1 MRMKKWMAALLAA
14 LVLAL
19 GCAGLAE
26 ADANVEENAS
36 AEEAVEAA
44 EAVAEEDVESVSGHI
59 AFTEDLAP
67 YEGRWVTFEDGFKL
81 FLPKEW
87 SRIDLDETQQQ
98 AGLFYR
104 AENGGSDSAVGDT
117 AMGVAVSFV
126 RAGEL
131 KTLDDLA
138 ADFASA
144 GFGEINKLDINGIP
158 CISFARAAGDYRG
171 VAFYHPT
178 HSNYVLAGR
187 RSAKNSCQGCRK
199 TGFDAEYYYQGVKFR
214 LKVAAAAAPNAIEI
228 VRSDEE

>member
-1 MRMKKWMAALLAA
+1 MKMKVWMAALLAA

-26 ADANVEENAS
+26 ADANAEADVNA
-36 AEEAVEAA
+36 EAAA
-44 EAVAEEDVESVSGHI
+44 EAVEESVESNVDAVNGHI

-81 FLPKEW
+81 YLPKEW
-87 SRIDLDETQQQ
+87 SRIDLDQTQQQ

-104 AENGGSDSAVGDT
+104 AENGGSDSAVGET

-131 KTLDDLA
+131 QTLDDLA

-144 GFGEINKLDINGIP
+144 GLRRCLLSPDPLQLRAGRVHLAHRGRGPGGERRGLRD
-158 CISFARAAGDYRG
+158 SLLG
-171 VAFYHPT
+171 VA
-178 HSNYVLAGR
+178 VQQKIVVRQAGKP
-187 RSAKNSCQGCRK
+187 ALTKNIIIKALNFG
-199 TGFDAEYYYQGVKFR
+199 
-214 LKVAAAAAPNAIEI
+214 
-228 VRSDEE
+228 

>member
-19 GCAGLAE
+19 GGAGLAE
-26 ADANVEENAS
+26 ADVNVEETAV

-44 EAVAEEDVESVSGHI
+44 EAVAAETAESVSGHI
-59 AFTEDLAP
+59 AFTEDMAP

-131 KTLDDLA
+131 KTLDELA

-178 HSNYVLAGR
+178 HSNYVLAVYISPTGAEDPAVNDVG
-187 RSAKNSCQGCRK
+187 SAILCSVSPFSKK
-199 TGFDAEYYYQGVKFR
+199 
-214 LKVAAAAAPNAIEI
+214 
-228 VRSDEE
+228 

>member
-19 GCAGLAE
+19 GGAGLAE
-26 ADANVEENAS
+26 ADANVDETAV

-59 AFTEDLAP
+59 AFTEDMAP

-131 KTLDDLA
+131 KTLDELA

-178 HSNYVLAGR
+178 HSNYVLAVYISPTGAEDPAVNDVG
-187 RSAKNSCQGCRK
+187 SAILCSVSPFSKK
-199 TGFDAEYYYQGVKFR
+199 
-214 LKVAAAAAPNAIEI
+214 
-228 VRSDEE
+228 

>member
-19 GCAGLAE
+19 GGTGLAE
-26 ADANVEENAS
+26 ADANVEETAV

-59 AFTEDLAP
+59 AFTEDMAP

-81 FLPKEW
+81 FMPKEW

-131 KTLDDLA
+131 KTLDELA

-144 GFGEINKLDINGIP
+144 GFGEIDKLDINGIP
-158 CISFARAAGDYRG
+158 CISFVRAAGDYRG

-178 HSNYVLAGR
+178 HSNYVLAVYISPTGAEDPAVNDVG
-187 RSAKNSCQGCRK
+187 SAILCSVSPFSKK
-199 TGFDAEYYYQGVKFR
+199 
-214 LKVAAAAAPNAIEI
+214 
-228 VRSDEE
+228 

>member
-26 ADANVEENAS
+26 ADANVEETAV

-131 KTLDDLA
+131 KTLDELA

-178 HSNYVLAGR
+178 HSNYVLAVYISPTGAEDPAVNDVG
-187 RSAKNSCQGCRK
+187 SAILCSVSPFSKK
-199 TGFDAEYYYQGVKFR
+199 
-214 LKVAAAAAPNAIEI
+214 
-228 VRSDEE
+228 

>member
-1 MRMKKWMAALLAA
+1 MKMKVWMAALLAA

-26 ADANVEENAS
+26 ADANAEADVNA
-36 AEEAVEAA
+36 EAAA
-44 EAVAEEDVESVSGHI
+44 EAVEESVESNVDAVNGHI

-81 FLPKEW
+81 YLPKEW
-87 SRIDLDETQQQ
+87 SRIDLDQTQQQ

-104 AENGGSDSAVGDT
+104 AENGGSDSAVGET

-131 KTLDDLA
+131 QTLDDLA

-178 HSNYVLAGR
+178 HSNYVLAVYISPTGAEDPAVNDVG
-187 RSAKNSCQGCRK
+187 SAILCSVSPFRK
-199 TGFDAEYYYQGVKFR
+199 K
-214 LKVAAAAAPNAIEI
+214 
-228 VRSDEE
+228 

>member
-26 ADANVEENAS
+26 ADANVEETAV

-59 AFTEDLAP
+59 AFTEDMAP

-98 AGLFYR
+98 AGLFY
-104 AENGGSDSAVGDT
+104 GDT

-131 KTLDDLA
+131 KTLDELA

-178 HSNYVLAGR
+178 HSNYVLAVYISPTGAEDPAVNDVG
-187 RSAKNSCQGCRK
+187 SAILCSVSPFSKK
-199 TGFDAEYYYQGVKFR
+199 
-214 LKVAAAAAPNAIEI
+214 
-228 VRSDEE
+228 

>member
-19 GCAGLAE
+19 GGAGLAE
-26 ADANVEENAS
+26 ADVNVEETAV

-59 AFTEDLAP
+59 AFTEDMAP

-131 KTLDDLA
+131 KTLDELA

-178 HSNYVLAGR
+178 HSNYVLAVYISPTGAEDPAVNDVG
-187 RSAKNSCQGCRK
+187 SAILCSVSPFSKK
-199 TGFDAEYYYQGVKFR
+199 
-214 LKVAAAAAPNAIEI
+214 
-228 VRSDEE
+228 

>member
-1 MRMKKWMAALLAA
+1 MRMKRWVAALLAA

-19 GCAGLAE
+19 GGAGLAE
-26 ADANVEENAS
+26 ADVNVEETAV

-59 AFTEDLAP
+59 AFTEDMAP

-178 HSNYVLAGR
+178 YSNYVLAVYISPTGAEDPAVNDVG
-187 RSAKNSCQGCRK
+187 SAILCSVSPFSKK
-199 TGFDAEYYYQGVKFR
+199 
-214 LKVAAAAAPNAIEI
+214 
-228 VRSDEE
+228 